1 LASTNSSARSLG
13 QKFFARAAA
22 IVSGSRE
29 AKVAP
34 MNRSLASAEAVPQTP
49 GSTMATARRGHTTTR
64 LSDGRVLIAG
74 GDNAGG
80 GYLSE
85 AEIFDPANSTFTAV
99 GSMVIGRSD
108 HAAVKLSDGR
118 VLIIGGRTATG
129 TTIEIFDPATGTF
142 ASGSAMSVARAGHSA
157 TLLADGRVFVAGG
170 DANGSAEIFDSSSFS
185 AVGSNLNVARSKHSA
200 ALLLDGRVLIVG
212 GRDTNGSDLSS
223 MEIFDPADESFSNAG
238 DITMA
243 RDHWGQQ
250 RRVDGNLR
258 SRYSRA
264 RRIRSRVTSNRHVH
278 GPASRHPGYGNSCGA
293 VS

>member
-1 LASTNSSARSLG
+1 MKMTAPTRPTSHFRLSSNKKFRLTILLSLVAIGATVLASTNSSARSLG

-80 GYLSE
+80 GHLSE

-118 VLIIGGRTATG
+118 VLIIGA
-129 TTIEIFDPATGTF
+129 
-142 ASGSAMSVARAGHSA
+142 
-157 TLLADGRVFVAGG
+157 VF
-170 DANGSAEIFDSSSFS
+170 I
-185 AVGSNLNVARSKHSA
+185 
-200 ALLLDGRVLIVG
+200 
-212 GRDTNGSDLSS
+212 
-223 MEIFDPADESFSNAG
+223 
-238 DITMA
+238 
-243 RDHWGQQ
+243 
-250 RRVDGNLR
+250 
-258 SRYSRA
+258 SR
-264 RRIRSRVTSNRHVH
+264 
-278 GPASRHPGYGNSCGA
+278 
-293 VS
+293 